1 MTVQTQ
7 DMGNVVVVL
16 ADSTEV
22 RDAEGIFHA
31 PKKQMGLTALVPGLQ
46 VQVKGSYNAQNQM
59 VADTVTF
66 DGSSLKAATD
76 IQAGVTPVEQQE
88 KAQKQKMA

>member
-1 MTVQTQ
+1 LEET
-7 DMGNVVVVL
+7 
-16 ADSTEV
+16 
-22 RDAEGIFHA
+22 
-31 PKKQMGLTALVPGLQ
+31 GLQ